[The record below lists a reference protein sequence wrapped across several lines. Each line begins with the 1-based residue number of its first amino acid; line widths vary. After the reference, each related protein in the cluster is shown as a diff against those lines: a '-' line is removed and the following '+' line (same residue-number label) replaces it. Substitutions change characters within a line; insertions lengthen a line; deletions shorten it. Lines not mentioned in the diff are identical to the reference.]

1 MKLHNFYYIW
11 KMEKPDP
18 EISCYFIQHVGEHCT
33 LGQCFKILK
42 TNHNA
47 LQQHLKLISF
57 L

>member
-42 TNHNA
+42 ANHNA